1 MAAQRSLHLL
11 RVVCLRRKKKEAYA
25 HTKRNIKSARRDD
38 LFVKAM
44 KRGRGTL
51 EDAENND
58 DEEEAFPRGNFAEG
72 EQEQEQEE
80 NERSKHRASRTKT
93 TTTTERFAAI
103 KGSSS
108 SLKGR
113 KTGGKGGSGKYIEAL
128 KWKTLRKGVKLLGIV
143 SHVSN
148 KGLIVSLQNGLKGTV
163 SKLEASDVF
172 YVHTKG
178 RGQRSKRK
186 TSAYPSSEDEFSSS
200 SSSSSS
206 DESSGD
212 EEEEK
217 DGGTK
222 GKIGLE
228 SLFRVGQMVRCA
240 VVNLDDGKTG
250 GKRIE
255 LTLRLSQV
263 CTGLDK
269 GCLSEGAA
277 VPAIVTSVEDHGYIV
292 AFGIDDCS
300 GFLPRDSLGEEH
312 ESLLPRQL
320 VEVAITST
328 PKAKKDDN
336 NNN

>member
-1 MAAQRSLHLL
+1 M
-11 RVVCLRRKKKEAYA
+11 
-25 HTKRNIKSARRDD
+25 
-38 LFVKAM
+38 
-44 KRGRGTL
+44 
-51 EDAENND
+51 
-58 DEEEAFPRGNFAEG
+58 EE
-72 EQEQEQEE
+72 
-80 NERSKHRASRTKT
+80 
-93 TTTTERFAAI
+93 I
-103 KGSSS
+103 
-108 SLKGR
+108 
-113 KTGGKGGSGKYIEAL
+113 
-128 KWKTLRKGVKLLGIV
+128 RKGVKLLGIV

-178 RGQRSKRK
+178 RVQRSKRK
-186 TSAYPSSEDEFSSS
+186 TSAYPSSEDDSSS
-200 SSSSSS
+200 SSSSSTS

-250 GKRIE
+250 SKRIE

-277 VPAIVTSVEDHGYIV
+277 VPAIVTSVEDHGYIT
-292 AFGIDDCS
+292 AFVSMIILD
-300 GFLPRDSLGEEH
+300 F
-312 ESLLPRQL
+312 
-320 VEVAITST
+320 TT
-328 PKAKKDDN
+328 
-336 NNN
+336 